1 MLHLE
6 YYAHSCFL
14 LHAGQVK
21 VLFDPYSPEIGY
33 KLPPRGADYV
43 LVSHEHFD
51 HNNVAGVAGR
61 CTVVRGCARRSV
73 GSGTVHGVLG
83 DHGSTGGKVTMFCLH
98 IGDLR
103 VCHLSDLGQGLNTE
117 QLSEIGSPDVLMVPV
132 GGGNFTLD
140 ATAALAVIK
149 QLKPRVI
156 LPMHYR
162 TPFLNKEHFPLLQG
176 VEPFLQQARAEY
188 GYERLNDGV
197 LRWDTLPSKP
207 TVVHMPH
214 LY

>member
-21 VLFDPYSPEIGY
+21 VLLDPYSTEIGY

-43 LVSHEHFD
+43 LVSHEHVD
-51 HNNVAGVAGR
+51 HNNVAGVSGR
-61 CTVVRGCARRSV
+61 CTVVRGCASRSI
-73 GSGTVHGVLG
+73 GSGKVHGVLG
-83 DHGSTGGKVTMFCLH
+83 EHGLGAGSVTMFCLEL
-98 IGDLR
+98 GDLKL
-103 VCHLSDLGQGLNTE
+103 CHLSDLGSPLSTE
-117 QLSEIGSPDVLMVPV
+117 QLGEIGQPDVLMVPV
-132 GGGNFTLD
+132 GGGNYTLD
-140 ATAALAVIK
+140 AAGAMAVCK

-162 TPFLNKEHFPLLQG
+162 TPFLNKEQFSSLQG
-176 VEPFLQQARAEY
+176 VDPFLQLARGEY
-188 GYERLNDGV
+188 ACERLNDGV
-197 LRWDTLPSKP
+197 LRWDSLPAKT
-207 TVVHMPH
+207 TVVHMSH